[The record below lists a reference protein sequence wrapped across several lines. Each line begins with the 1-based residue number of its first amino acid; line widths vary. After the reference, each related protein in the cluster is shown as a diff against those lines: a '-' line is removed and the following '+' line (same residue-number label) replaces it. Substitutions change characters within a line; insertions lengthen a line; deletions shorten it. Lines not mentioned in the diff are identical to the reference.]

1 MPANSNSVFARRTI
15 GPAHERS
22 PMEML
27 NDWGLRKMLFLIS
40 SFVIAAWY
48 MYIVNWFCDSML
60 PAILGEGGGA
70 QMITISSNNPA
81 AVAAKL
87 IGGAC
92 IIYLL
97 HKQSTK
103 R

>member
-1 MPANSNSVFARRTI
+1 MANDLLRRRTI

-22 PMEML
+22 PLEEVY
-27 NDWGLRKMLFLIS
+27 DWTLRSSLFLIS
-40 SFVIAAWY
+40 SAVTVTMF
-48 MYIVNWFCDSML
+48 MYSVNKTCDSIL
-60 PAILGEGGGA
+60 PTITGEGDGA
-70 QMITISSNNPA
+70 HEIMIGSNNPLA
-81 AVAAKL
+81 ILIKL
-87 IGGAC
+87 IGGAA